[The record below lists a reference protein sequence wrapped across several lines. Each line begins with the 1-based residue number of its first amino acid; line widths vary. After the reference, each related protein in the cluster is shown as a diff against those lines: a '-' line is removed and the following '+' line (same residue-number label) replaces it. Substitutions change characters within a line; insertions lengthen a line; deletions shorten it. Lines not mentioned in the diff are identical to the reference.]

1 MRGAAIVLP
10 VGTDEPASAKIAR
23 LSPFGPLTGTAANCC
38 LLGYDHK
45 SFVGINADAA
55 PIPDLDTLAEC
66 IREGFGAVIAL
77 ADIS

>member
-10 VGTDEPASAKIAR
+10 VGIDEPAGAKIAGFY
-23 LSPFGPLTGTAANCC
+23 PFGPLMGTAANCC
-38 LLGYDHK
+38 LPGYNHM

-55 PIPDLDTLAEC
+55 AVPDLDTLAES